1 MKLSK
6 YDIDN
11 TECTRFSNS
20 FSEILDKSALKR
32 RKDISANQSSF
43 MNKTITKAVLKEL
56 QLHVKS
62 RNLKK
67 HIKLR
72 ET

>member
-11 TECTRFSNS
+11 TEYTRFSNS

-32 RKDISANQSSF
+32 RKDI
-43 MNKTITKAVLKEL
+43 
-56 QLHVKS
+56 
-62 RNLKK
+62 
-67 HIKLR
+67 
-72 ET
+72 